1 MNRTQRFFCVSAF
14 VFLLLCGAAIAPRP
28 SSAGDDWLPI
38 TAADLALKD
47 NPASP
52 GAHAM
57 ILYRSSDMDSKE
69 SSVREYVRV
78 KIFTQEGANEADVE
92 LPFNKQ
98 LTNILDIRGRTI
110 HPDGSIVNFE
120 GKPFEKTIVKASGVK
135 YLAKTFTLPD
145 VHPGS
150 IIEYKFREQSD
161 SNYYVNESWTIT
173 SHLYTRD
180 AHFTIRPDSSTY
192 AAPLM
197 YRQYGLPANV
207 APAKQSNGTYTMD
220 IHDVAGLQEEE
231 YMPPERVLQV
241 HVDFYYVNPTDPQ
254 KETQAAFWNRKGKA
268 WSEEVDRFINK
279 KGALEADLSQT
290 VKADDPPDV
299 KVRKIYARVQKIRN
313 LSMEDA
319 KSEKEQKQEQLKLNN
334 NVEDVL
340 KHNYASVRQ
349 LNYTFVGLARAAGF
363 SASEVFVAPRYVTF
377 FFPEMED
384 TSQVSDDIVWVH
396 AGTQDY
402 YLDPAAST
410 YPFGIL
416 PWYETDTRGIRCSKT
431 GGEVVSV
438 PPSPPTQATTVRTAE
453 LEIDSDGEATGKL
466 HVEFTGPLA
475 AERREQH
482 REEDE
487 AGRRKSLGDEIQGWL
502 PAGSSFEVTAI
513 TDWENKE
520 VPLHVEGTAKVPNF
534 GTAAGR
540 RMLVPASPFQVRQA
554 TAFQAEKRLYP
565 IYFNCPSEEID
576 DVKLHIPTELKIE
589 SVPPA
594 RHVKPGV
601 VSYEISA
608 AQQGSVVEVKR
619 VLVLDGLG
627 FPVASYPAL
636 RNFFNTVKTNDD
648 AQIVLQ
654 NAQSAKNN

>member
-1 MNRTQRFFCVSAF
+1 MNRTQRFVCVSAF
-14 VFLLLCGAAIAPRP
+14 AFLFLSVAAIAPRT

-38 TAADLALKD
+38 TPADLALKD

-69 SSVREYVRV
+69 SSVHEYIRI

-92 LPFNKQ
+92 LPFNKKQ
-98 LTNILDIRGRTI
+98 VNILDIRGRTI

-120 GKPFEKTIVKASGVK
+120 GKAFEKTIVKASGVK

-150 IIEYKFREQSD
+150 IIEYKYREQGD
-161 SNYYVNESWTIT
+161 PHYYVNESWTIT

-180 AHFTIRPDSSTY
+180 AHFIIRPDSSTY

-197 YRQYGLPANV
+197 YRPYGLPAGT
-207 APAKQSNGTYTMD
+207 APARQPNGTYTMD
-220 IHDVAGLQEEE
+220 IHDIAGLQQEE
-231 YMPPERVLQV
+231 YMPPDRVLQV
-241 HVDFYYVNPTDPQ
+241 HVDFYYVNPSDPQ
-254 KETQAAFWNRKGKA
+254 KETQAAFWNRKGKT
-268 WSEEVDRFINK
+268 WSDEVDRFVNK
-279 KGALEADLSQT
+279 KSALEADLSHT
-290 VKADDPPDV
+290 VSADDSPDV

-319 KSEKEQKQEQLKLNN
+319 KSEKEQKQEQLKPNN

-340 KHNYASVRQ
+340 KHNYANVRE
-349 LNYTFVGLARAAGF
+349 LNYTFVGLARTAGF
-363 SASEVFVAPRYVTF
+363 SAAEVFVAPRHVNF
-377 FFPEMED
+377 FFPEMQD
-384 TSQVSDDIVWVH
+384 TSQLADDVVWVH

-416 PWYETDTRGIRCSKT
+416 PWYESNTRGIRCSKA
-431 GGEVVSV
+431 GGELVTV

-466 HVEFTGPLA
+466 HVEFTGQLA
-475 AERREQH
+475 AYRRELH
-482 REEDE
+482 READE
-487 AGRRKSLGDEIQGWL
+487 AGLRKSLGEEIQKWL
-502 PAGSSFEVTAI
+502 PAGSSFEVATL
-513 TDWENKE
+513 TNWDNKE
-520 VPLHVEGTAKVPNF
+520 LPLLVEGIAKIPNF

-540 RMLVPASPFQVRQA
+540 RMLVPASPFKVQQA
-554 TAFQAEKRLYP
+554 AAFQPEKRLYP
-565 IYFNCPSEEID
+565 VYFNCPSEEID
-576 DVKLHIPTELKIE
+576 DVKLHVPAEFKIE

-594 RHVKPGV
+594 KQVKPGV

-619 VLVLDGLG
+619 LLVLDGLV
-627 FPVASYPAL
+627 FPVSNYPTL
-636 RNFFNTVKTNDD
+636 RNFFNAVKTNDD

-654 NAQSAKNN
+654 NAESAKNN